1 MKTSLM
7 PGIEHSFTFRI
18 PETKTVPAL
27 YPEAEEFQSMPH
39 VLATGFMVGL
49 FEWTCIQAVNPHLEW
64 PEEQTVG
71 THIAVSHL
79 AATPPGLRVTTHVKI
94 VAVEGRRLRFEIEA
108 HDGVDTIS
116 KGTHERVVIQRSKFS
131 EKLRQKAATAD
142 R

>member
-1 MKTSLM
+1 MKASLV

-27 YPEAEEFQSMPH
+27 YPEAEEFQSMPY

-71 THIAVSHL
+71 TLIAVSHL
-79 AATPPGLRVTTHVKI
+79 AATPPGLRVTTRVKI

-131 EKLRQKAATAD
+131 EKLRQKAATAE